1 MPDYARCNPH
11 LQQVWNAKI
20 RKINRMFKAIEQEGA
35 HRVRLQERRTA

>member
-1 MPDYARCNPH
+1 MPTYAMHNPH

-35 HRVRLQERRTA
+35 PRVRLQERRTA